1 MKNQF
6 IAALIS
12 FAALN
17 VQAEPSRQE
26 VICSFA
32 PSQNAAVN
40 RVSGAAGGA
49 GVTAF
54 ALAKATGLTAVAH
67 SSGAYILTGSAGYV
81 AGTLGGAL
89 LGPVIVGIGLVAG
102 GAAVTVEL
110 VCAPMNHPSK
120 VAKIHEAALEFAR
133 GSHASIHDVAVR
145 TANAVVEA
153 KRTAGHYFEYAYL
166 ASLDSSEHWTR

>member
-1 MKNQF
+1 MKSQL
-6 IAALIS
+6 IAALIA

-17 VQAEPSRQE
+17 VQADPSRQE
-26 VICSFA
+26 VICSLA

-89 LGPVIVGIGLVAG
+89 LGPVIIGVGLVAG

-110 VCAPMNHPSK
+110 VCAPMNHPSR

-133 GSHASIHDVAVR
+133 RSHASIQDAGAW
-145 TANAVVEA
+145 TANVVVDA
-153 KRTAGHYFEYAYL
+153 KRTADEFAEYAYL
-166 ASLDSSEHWTR
+166 AGLDASERWSR

>member
-1 MKNQF
+1 MKNLF

-12 FAALN
+12 FVALN
-17 VQAEPSRQE
+17 VQAEPSSHE
-26 VICSFA
+26 VICSLA

-49 GVTAF
+49 GVTAL

-81 AGTLGGAL
+81 AGTLGGAV
-89 LGPVIVGIGLVAG
+89 LGPVIVGVGLVAG

-110 VCAPMNHPSK
+110 VCAPMNHPAK
-120 VAKIHEAALEFAR
+120 VAKIHEAASELAR
-133 GSHASIHDVAVR
+133 RSHASIQDAALW
-145 TANAVVEA
+145 TANAVGEA
-153 KRTAGHYFEYAYL
+153 KRTAGNFVEHAYL
-166 ASLDSSEHWTR
+166 ASLDASEGWSR